1 MALRKQVL
9 ITAAMLSLATA
20 AASAQSVG
28 RMLVDDFKN
37 AGRDM
42 IGVWTSPFYASSKD
56 WLIAAG
62 SGLAFGVSMLA
73 DQPVADWAGDNED
86 SGVLGKLDPVRRGG
100 VAYTGKFIVPPI
112 AALYVVGVA
121 MKNQGMRDAVM
132 GCAASWL
139 SESAVRKSTYLLI
152 ARQRPDTSPNNP
164 NKWSVPGDW
173 ENWQL
178 HSFPAGH
185 FANVMACASFWN
197 NRFELGFAEPVIY
210 AVAGAVGIGRIADA
224 GHWTSDTILGGILG
238 YAIGREV
245 ARRSQARHDGKP
257 DNRRA
262 QFQFSPEPG
271 GATVGLKIS
280 Y

>member
-1 MALRKQVL
+1 
-9 ITAAMLSLATA
+9 MLA
-20 AASAQSVG
+20 
-28 RMLVDDFKN
+28 DDFKN
-37 AGRDM
+37 AGGDM
-42 IGVWTSPFYASSKD
+42 LGVWASPFHGTSKD

-62 SGLAFGVSMLA
+62 SGLVFGVSMLA
-73 DQPVADWAGDNED
+73 DQSVADWAGDNKD
-86 SGVLGKLDPVRRGG
+86 SGVLGKLDWVRRGG
-100 VAYTGKFIVPPI
+100 VAYTGKFVVPPV
-112 AALYVVGVA
+112 AVLYVAGLA

-139 SESAVRKSTYLLI
+139 SESAVRKSTYLVV

-197 NRFELGFAEPVIY
+197 NRFELGYAEPVIY

-224 GHWTSDTILGGILG
+224 GHWTSDTVIGGILG

-245 ARRSQARHDGKP
+245 ARRSRARHDK
-257 DNRRA
+257 DKDKDDRRA
-262 QFQFSPEPG
+262 QFQFAPERG
-271 GATVGLKIS
+271 GASVGVSIS

>member
-1 MALRKQVL
+1 
-9 ITAAMLSLATA
+9 MLE
-20 AASAQSVG
+20 Q
-28 RMLVDDFKN
+28 RLVDRGRRGARIWRVDVGGS
-37 AGRDM
+37 AGRR
-42 IGVWTSPFYASSKD
+42 
-56 WLIAAG
+56 LG
-62 SGLAFGVSMLA
+62 SGQQGFRRLGQAR
-73 DQPVADWAGDNED
+73 
-86 SGVLGKLDPVRRGG
+86 SGSPGG
-100 VAYTGKFIVPPI
+100 VAYTGKFVVPPV
-112 AALYVVGVA
+112 AALYVVGIA

-139 SESAVRKSTYLLI
+139 SESAVRKSTYLLVS
-152 ARQRPDTSPNNP
+152 RQRPDTSPNNP

-224 GHWTSDTILGGILG
+224 GHWTSDTVLGGILG